1 MQKCDDEDDV
11 EENDGEYVLAV
22 SDGLSEDA
30 LERTLGVVYERSG
43 RPPGQQVPPPV
54 TPARGGG
61 LGWVP
66 SSVGRWRE
74 ACRLG
79 VPPRPPPLLL
89 LLHPAQQRE
98 PDALR
103 LRHDGRGDPSPRPG
117 EPQFTSREWDGIH
130 IRTKLS
136 GGCPGLILLHVARRM
151 GTHVSHVLLEEWMN
165 S

>member
-11 EENDGEYVLAV
+11 EENDGNYVLAV

-43 RPPGQQVPPPV
+43 RPPGQQVPPSV

-66 SSVGRWRE
+66 SRFGRWRE

-79 VPPRPPPLLL
+79 VPTRPPILLL
-89 LLHPAQQRE
+89 LRHPAQ
-98 PDALR
+98 
-103 LRHDGRGDPSPRPG
+103 
-117 EPQFTSREWDGIH
+117 
-130 IRTKLS
+130 
-136 GGCPGLILLHVARRM
+136 
-151 GTHVSHVLLEEWMN
+151 
-165 S
+165 

>member
-11 EENDGEYVLAV
+11 EENDGNYVLAV

-61 LGWVP
+61 LGGWVP

-79 VPPRPPPLLL
+79 VPPRPLLL
-89 LLHPAQQRE
+89 LQPAQQRE

-103 LRHDGRGDPSPRPG
+103 LRHDDGRFVAENPQSRGT
-117 EPQFTSREWDGIH
+117 EPQFIMRDWEGIH
-130 IRTKLS
+130 
-136 GGCPGLILLHVARRM
+136 V
-151 GTHVSHVLLEEWMN
+151 
-165 S
+165 

>member
-11 EENDGEYVLAV
+11 EENDGDYVLAV

-103 LRHDGRGDPSPRPG
+103 LRHDDDVEIHMPVQGNRNSHRGTGKAFIFEQKLNNYCWMISFK
-117 EPQFTSREWDGIH
+117 EI
-130 IRTKLS
+130 TK
-136 GGCPGLILLHVARRM
+136 
-151 GTHVSHVLLEEWMN
+151 
-165 S
+165 

>member
-11 EENDGEYVLAV
+11 EENDGDYVLAV

-66 SSVGRWRE
+66 SSVGGQWRE

-79 VPPRPPPLLL
+79 VPPRPPPSSSSSTPRNSVNPTPSAFAMMDVEI
-89 LLHPAQQRE
+89 HPPVQGNRNS
-98 PDALR
+98 
-103 LRHDGRGDPSPRPG
+103 HRG
-117 EPQFTSREWDGIH
+117 
-130 IRTKLS
+130 S
-136 GGCPGLILLHVARRM
+136 GMAFIFEQNCQEG
-151 GTHVSHVLLEEWMN
+151 VLV
-165 S
+165 